1 MQGAPE
7 WRDYTVTADVTPH
20 LAEAVGL
27 AARVQGLR
35 RYYALELAGRDT
47 VRLRRHDREL
57 ASRPWPWEFGRTHQL
72 SLTVAGSRLTA
83 RVDGAVVLE
92 ATDRALDR
100 GGVALLVTEGRT
112 ATQQIRIHPVPVEES
127 P

>member
-1 MQGAPE
+1 MQNRGTGLLIQGARE

-47 VRLRRHDREL
+47 ARLVRHGDR
-57 ASRPWPWEFGRTHQL
+57 AGHPAVPWEFGTHL
-72 SLTVAGSRLTA
+72 HAHAAVAGARLTA
-83 RVDGAVVLE
+83 QRRRRRRCS
-92 ATDRALDR
+92 TC
-100 GGVALLVTEGRT
+100 TT
-112 ATQQIRIHPVPVEES
+112 PS
-127 P
+127 